1 MTSLFASADQA
12 AACSGVAVLGG
23 LGLDEG
29 QRPAAAS
36 CLGPDQRHR
45 ALADITSL
53 QRIGEPQPQPQHLP
67 LGAVIGQVLGQFS
80 AAQ

>member
-1 MTSLFASADQA
+1 MFLSADRA
-12 AACSGVAVLGG
+12 AACSGVAVLGS
-23 LGLDEG
+23 LGLDGG
-29 QRPAAAS
+29 QRRPAAS

-53 QRIGEPQPQPQHLP
+53 QRIGEPQHLL
-67 LGAVIGQVLGQFS
+67 LGAVIGHVVGQLS

>member
-29 QRPAAAS
+29 QRRPAAAS

-53 QRIGEPQPQPQHLP
+53 QRIGEPQHLP
-67 LGAVIGQVLGQFS
+67 LGAVIGLGQFS

>member
-1 MTSLFASADQA
+1 MTSLFSSAAQA
-12 AACSGVAVLGG
+12 AACSGVAVLGS

-29 QRPAAAS
+29 QRRPAAAS

-53 QRIGEPQPQPQHLP
+53 QRIGEPRTQHLP
-67 LGAVIGQVLGQFS
+67 LGAVIGQVLGQLS